1 MNRRK
6 FVESLALLPAFYLI
20 PHQLLAKTVSYVARP
35 GTNQININELGAR
48 SSPEAG
54 TSSFDNR
61 DIIQKAIDMC
71 ESKFHQSG
79 VRWSIYIPQGIF
91 YVSATNYI
99 EESTKSQVG
108 ICSLILKSNIIITGP
123 GTIKLMDHQYGK
135 GAFFRML
142 GSYRG
147 NKNNLSN
154 VDIEQITL
162 DGNASNQ
169 TAGIQASNMLLECSE
184 NITIKDVKSL
194 NANGNGI
201 QLRGSNSHAGAVKNV
216 NITTCRVDSCKKIG
230 IQVAQFDSLVI
241 EDNYVT
247 NCGDNGIDIYG
258 DMGNGSY
265 PNVNGNNFIIR
276 NNKIANCSN
285 GIFPETVA
293 NGRIYNNEIRD
304 SRESGL
310 HLNRIH
316 GLPQNISVEKN
327 TVIGGDF
334 GISLTGDMQNINI
347 KNNEFQK
354 IRDSFISLGSGNGNS
369 SNVNATGNI
378 FHLDSTTQSIVKM
391 NGASIR
397 KINIEENKII
407 TKEDEKSVQ
416 KIITSNNA
424 KKIDGSVKIQN
435 FIISQ

>member
-61 DIIQKAIDMC
+61 DIIQKAIDIC
-71 ESKFHQSG
+71 ERKFHQSG

-91 YVSATNYI
+91 YVSATTYI
-99 EESTKSQVG
+99 EKSTKSQVG

-154 VDIEQITL
+154 VDIEKITL

-216 NITTCRVDSCKKIG
+216 SITTCRVDSCKKIG

-304 SRESGL
+304 S
-310 HLNRIH
+310 
-316 GLPQNISVEKN
+316 K
-327 TVIGGDF
+327 
-334 GISLTGDMQNINI
+334 
-347 KNNEFQK
+347 
-354 IRDSFISLGSGNGNS
+354 
-369 SNVNATGNI
+369 
-378 FHLDSTTQSIVKM
+378 
-391 NGASIR
+391 
-397 KINIEENKII
+397 
-407 TKEDEKSVQ
+407 
-416 KIITSNNA
+416 
-424 KKIDGSVKIQN
+424 
-435 FIISQ
+435 